1 MDKQFIYNNITPQ
14 NKRSLGQLS
23 IQEWNSIINI
33 LVKQSNASTK
43 AIETLHNWVVDGMNE
58 FDFPENLRDAVQSI
72 VDEYALNADLTPKY
86 DNALGALKSN
96 FKVYFDTSDSD
107 NSNEDFTN
115 YSETPRV
122 FNNSSSPQPMFTSMK
137 VLEGEFVEIDDVSDN
152 SYITD
157 TSNSSSSQI
166 VDLLESGDTEVSSIA
181 NNYDDISIIE

>member
-23 IQEWNSIINI
+23 VQEWNSIINI

-72 VDEYALNADLTPKY
+72 VDEYKLNTDLTPKY

-107 NSNEDFTN
+107 NNEDFTN
-115 YSETPRV
+115 YSEASRV
-122 FNNSSSPQPMFTSMK
+122 FSAPAQQPMFTSME
-137 VLEGEFVEIDDVSDN
+137 VLEGEFVEIDDVPDN

-157 TSNSSSSQI
+157 TSESSSSQI
-166 VDLLESGDTEVSSIA
+166 IDSLESGDTEVSSIA